1 MNDGAGLSEIGLDC
15 LVLAVWAVVTF
26 ALATWRF
33 RWD

>member
-1 MNDGAGLSEIGLDC
+1 MNNGAGFGAITTDC
-15 LVLAVWAVVTF
+15 LVMAAWAVGAI